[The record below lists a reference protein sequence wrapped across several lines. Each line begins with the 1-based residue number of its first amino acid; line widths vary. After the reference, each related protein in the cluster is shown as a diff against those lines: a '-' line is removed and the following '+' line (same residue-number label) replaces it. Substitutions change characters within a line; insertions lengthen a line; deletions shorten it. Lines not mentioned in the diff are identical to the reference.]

1 MANPHATT
9 ATTSTKTPN
18 YYTIL
23 NLSTRKFDPTLT
35 PSEVKAA
42 YKRALLQH
50 HPDKQT
56 STSSPKQSGTPSK
69 TNKNI
74 TIDSIA
80 LAYKILSSPSLKAEY
95 DLALQTSK
103 RSQNNRIPNSH
114 SDSDSEED
122 NDEVFRTGLE
132 TVDLDDLNFVEE
144 SGSSKEGP
152 QEEIWTRGC
161 RCGDDGGFVVTE
173 KELEANA
180 EDGEVIVGCRG
191 CSLWL
196 RVLFGVDG

>member
-1 MANPHATT
+1 MSKPT
-9 ATTSTKTPN
+9 TKTPN
-18 YYTIL
+18 YYTTL
-23 NLSTRKFDPTLT
+23 NLSTRKYDPTLT
-35 PSEVKAA
+35 PAEVKAA

-50 HPDKQT
+50 HPDKKTSST
-56 STSSPKQSGTPSK
+56 STPPQSQSK
-69 TNKNI
+69 PNNKNI

-95 DLALQTSK
+95 DSHLQQTS
-103 RSQNNRIPNSH
+103 RSRNNNNNNSNP
-114 SDSDSEED
+114 DSDSE
-122 NDEVFRTGLE
+122 DEESDKIFRTGLD
-132 TVDLDDLNFVEE
+132 TVDLDDLEFVEE
-144 SGSSKEGP
+144 SGSDKE
-152 QEEIWTRGC
+152 ETWTRGC

-196 RVLFGVDG
+196 RVLFGVEG